1 MTEIAATSE
10 DATSEAAP
18 QPQRADFKRLMVF
31 FALVYVVEGI
41 GQSDGLISQPLNY
54 YLKQVY
60 QWTPVQITAFLTV
73 LNLPWFLK
81 PLYGIVSDFVP
92 LFGSRRKAYLLL
104 ANGLAAAAYFSMAGA
119 AAPNTLLLLLLL
131 AVYGMAIASTI
142 SGAVLVENGQR
153 FHASST
159 FVNQQWLWF
168 EIAAIGVAFL
178 GGALVQWLPPMGAV
192 HAAALIAAAP
202 PLLVIFAT
210 FVLIEEDK
218 STISLAGLKQSLRG
232 LKTALAMRR
241 LWVLALF
248 LFFYYFSPGI
258 DTPLYFYMTDHLQ
271 FSQAFIGALNS
282 IGAFGWVVMAAIYG
296 VFLRDLNAKALLNL
310 TILLGVLATLAFLS
324 MRDPVTAAFAQFV
337 YGGASMMTA
346 VATLGLAADLC
357 PKHSEGFVYA
367 AMVAVTNIAAAAA
380 DNVGSYLY
388 EHVFNSALS
397 PLILVAAGFTALNF
411 VLVPFLKLDSEH
423 LEPALLLRK

>member
-1 MTEIAATSE
+1 MSEIAATEEVAS
-10 DATSEAAP
+10 P
-18 QPQRADFKRLMVF
+18 PQRADFKRLMLF
-31 FALVYVVEGI
+31 FALVYVVEAI

-104 ANGLAAAAYFSMAGA
+104 ANALAAAAYFSMAGA

-131 AVYGMAIASTI
+131 AVYGMAIASTVA
-142 SGAVLVENGQR
+142 GAILVENGQR
-153 FHASST
+153 LHASST

-168 EIAAIGVAFL
+168 EIAAIGVSFL
-178 GGALVQWLPPMGAV
+178 GGLLVQWLTPIGAV
-192 HAAALIAAAP
+192 HAAALIAAIP
-202 PLLVIFAT
+202 PLLVIFAA
-210 FVLIEEDK
+210 FMLIEEEK
-218 STISLAGLKQSLRG
+218 STMSVAGLKQSLRS
-232 LKTALAMRR
+232 LRDALGMRR

-282 IGAFGWVVMAAIYG
+282 IGALGWVVTAALYG
-296 VFLRDLNAKALLNL
+296 LFLRDLSAKALLNL
-310 TILLGVLATLAFLS
+310 TIAMGVVATLAFLL

-367 AMVAVTNIAAAAA
+367 AMIAVTNIAAAVA
-380 DNVGSYLY
+380 DNVGSFLY
-388 EHVFNSALS
+388 EHAFNSELY
-397 PLILVAAGFTALNF
+397 PLILVAAGFTAVNF
-411 VLVPFLKLDSEH
+411 VLVPFLKLGDEQP
-423 LEPALLLRK
+423 EPALLLRK